1 MFDKIKKDLVTSM
14 KEQDK
19 FKLSVLR
26 MLKSSLQKE
35 EINKKR
41 ELTDDEVLNVIKK
54 EVKVRNASLEEYME
68 YNRKDLAD
76 ELRKEI
82 EILKTYLPEELSHEE
97 LLKII
102 DEQFNII
109 NPTSMKDMGTVI
121 KSVSSIVGTRA
132 DMSKVSKIV
141 KEKISN
147 LNIFVGG

>member
-41 ELTDDEVLNVIKK
+41 ELTDDEILNVIKK

-132 DMSKVSKIV
+132 DMSEVSKIV

-147 LNIFVGG
+147 L

>member
-1 MFDKIKKDLVTSM
+1 MFETIKKDLINSM
-14 KEQDK
+14 KEQNK

-26 MLKSSLQKE
+26 MLKSALQKE

-54 EVKVRNASLEEYME
+54 EVKVRNASLEEYIE
-68 YNRKDLAD
+68 YNRNDLAD
-76 ELRKEI
+76 NLKKEI
-82 EILKTYLPEELSHEE
+82 EILKSYLPEELSHEE

-121 KSVSSIVGTRA
+121 KAVSSIVGTRA
-132 DMSKVSKIV
+132 DMGEVSKII

-147 LNIFVGG
+147 L

>member
-1 MFDKIKKDLVTSM
+1 MFETIKKDLINSM

-26 MLKSSLQKE
+26 MLKSALQKE

-54 EVKVRNASLEEYME
+54 EVKVRNASLEEYIE
-68 YNRKDLAD
+68 YNRNDLAD
-76 ELRKEI
+76 NLKKEI
-82 EILKTYLPEELSHEE
+82 EILKSYLPEELSHEE

-121 KSVSSIVGTRA
+121 KAVSSIVGTRA
-132 DMSKVSKIV
+132 DMGEVSKII

-147 LNIFVGG
+147 L

>member
-54 EVKVRNASLEEYME
+54 EVKVRNASLEEYIE
-68 YNRKDLAD
+68 YNRNDLAD
-76 ELRKEI
+76 NLQKEI
-82 EILKTYLPEELSHEE
+82 DILKTYLPEELSHEE

-109 NPTSMKDMGTVI
+109 NPTSMKDMGTII

-132 DMSKVSKIV
+132 DMSEVSKIV

-147 LNIFVGG
+147 L